1 MKLVQFVQT
10 MQNLL
15 ENTNFKG
22 NTYIVGGV
30 VRDYLLAKQCF
41 TDFDLVVEK
50 PHGGLKLG
58 AFLKRRL
65 KPNTYEAFPRFGSA
79 RMTWNGISMDF
90 VETRKEEY
98 RPGFRFPK
106 IRFCPIDE
114 DVFRRD
120 FSVNALYMDL
130 FNMNI
135 LDPSNLG
142 RQDIQNKLIRT
153 IRAPEIVFNEDY
165 LRILRAI
172 RFALCTEF
180 SLESNTANA
189 LKISAH
195 KIRNLSTN
203 QIRREL
209 VKIRD
214 RGKLDQ
220 AKQILEDLE
229 LSDILACIQ

>member
-1 MKLVQFVQT
+1 
-10 MQNLL
+10 
-15 ENTNFKG
+15 
-22 NTYIVGGV
+22 
-30 VRDYLLAKQCF
+30 
-41 TDFDLVVEK
+41 
-50 PHGGLKLG
+50 
-58 AFLKRRL
+58 
-65 KPNTYEAFPRFGSA
+65 
-79 RMTWNGISMDF
+79 
-90 VETRKEEY
+90 
-98 RPGFRFPK
+98 
-106 IRFCPIDE
+106 
-114 DVFRRD
+114 
-120 FSVNALYMDL
+120 
-130 FNMNI
+130 I

-153 IRAPEIVFNEDY
+153 LRAPEIVFNEDY

-180 SLESNTANA
+180 SLESNTAHA